1 MFNVVQKLKWLIPLA
16 TLFLGAAAVEVA
28 VRRRKTLLRITLSGS
43 IAVVVFLV
51 TLGLVRHGFVSAATK
66 HGLNGQ
72 TTAIIF
78 DTLLRYLKDGLWIAL
93 AVLFGALGGA
103 LDGGVRPPRR
113 GHLPSPRRRSGR
125 CQQRQANL
133 RLPWISTAPTPKPA
147 IQTLGTPAHEA
158 VTATSRVAYS
168 HQIRRNLSKLLSDV
182 TSDSWTLPRGPSHW
196 MRCYRATAR
205 RIRFE

>member
-113 GHLPSPRRRSGR
+113 GHVPSPRRRSGR
-125 CQQRQANL
+125 CQQCQAKL
-133 RLPWISTAPTPKPA
+133 RLPWISTAPTRLQFRPLA
-147 IQTLGTPAHEA
+147 RPAHEA

-196 MRCYRATAR
+196 DAGRHRATCKTHTL
-205 RIRFE
+205 